1 MSNPTALKIFRELKH
16 PISISEIANL
26 LGLDHS
32 TISTSVSSLVEE
44 GLAQKHREGKKT
56 LIRRSD
62 TLHARSLEEFM
73 KEYPRLPIEYL
84 FSYSSMEIL
93 SMLMHPH
100 NITEITAMTAL
111 NRHTV
116 SAALSNLSKYGLI
129 LKEKGIFV
137 INERHRQLAEFIKSY
152 WRHAA
157 NQRLSAEDAVILW
170 QRGPEFLFKT
180 QTNPSKSFE
189 KEDIQATAITV
200 FSRYGL
206 RLITGTR
213 YYFHSRRKLTIE
225 DHIIHTILIDR
236 QNTIYNS
243 YAAALIMRSVV
254 KNLQKVAR
262 IYDIPEHVELLLE
275 YVRTKKKNSNFVLPW
290 NEYMDIF
297 DRAYSD
303 MLSQMILDRLMKGN
317 ATEEEIGNEFGVDHI
332 H

>member
-1 MSNPTALKIFRELKH
+1 MPTPTAIRIFKELKH
-16 PISISEIANL
+16 PKSISEIAHL

-73 KEYPRLPIEYL
+73 KEYPRLPIEDI

-100 NITEITAMTAL
+100 NITEIAAMTTL

-116 SAALSNLSKYGLI
+116 SEALSKLSKYGLI
-129 LKEKGIFV
+129 LKEKGKFV
-137 INERHRQLAEFIKSY
+137 INKRHRQLADFIKSY

-157 NQRLSAEDAVILW
+157 NQRLRAEDAVMLW

-180 QTNPSKSFE
+180 QIEPGKSIE
-189 KEDIQATAITV
+189 PDDIQAAAITV

-213 YYFHSRRKLTIE
+213 YYFHSRRRLTVE
-225 DHIIHTILIDR
+225 DHIIHTILIDP
-236 QNTIYNS
+236 QNPIYNS
-243 YAAALIMRSVV
+243 YAAALIMRSGA
-254 KNLQKVAR
+254 KNLPNAAR
-262 IYDIPEHVELLLE
+262 IYDIPEHMESLLE
-275 YVRTKKKNSNFVLPW
+275 YVRIKKKNSNFVLPW
-290 NEYMDIF
+290 NEYMDLF
-297 DRAYSD
+297 DS
-303 MLSQMILDRLMKGN
+303 MVVS
-317 ATEEEIGNEFGVDHI
+317 
-332 H
+332 

>member
-1 MSNPTALKIFRELKH
+1 
-16 PISISEIANL
+16 
-26 LGLDHS
+26 
-32 TISTSVSSLVEE
+32 
-44 GLAQKHREGKKT
+44 
-56 LIRRSD
+56 
-62 TLHARSLEEFM
+62 
-73 KEYPRLPIEYL
+73 
-84 FSYSSMEIL
+84 
-93 SMLMHPH
+93 MLMHPH
-100 NITEITAMTAL
+100 NITDIAAMTAL
-111 NRHTV
+111 NRHTI
-116 SAALSNLSKYGLI
+116 SAALSKLSKYGLI
-129 LKEKGIFV
+129 LKKNGKFV
-137 INERHRQLAEFIKSY
+137 INERHRQLADFINSY
-152 WRHAA
+152 WSHYAY
-157 NQRLSAEDAVILW
+157 QCLLEEDAVILW

-180 QTNPSKSFE
+180 QIEAGKSIE
-189 KEDIQATAITV
+189 RDVIQATAVTV

-262 IYDIPEHVELLLE
+262 IYDIPEHVESLQD

-297 DRAYSD
+297 DLAYSD

-317 ATEEEIGNEFGVDHI
+317 ATEEEIGIEFGVDHI

>member
-1 MSNPTALKIFRELKH
+1 MANPTALKIFRELKH

-62 TLHARSLEEFM
+62 TLHARSLEDFM
-73 KEYPRLPIEYL
+73 KEYPRLPIEDL

-93 SMLMHPH
+93 SMLIYPH
-100 NITEITAMTAL
+100 NITDIAAMTTL

-116 SAALSNLSKYGLI
+116 SEALSKLSKYGLI
-129 LKEKGIFV
+129 LKEKGKFV
-137 INERHRQLAEFIKSY
+137 INKRHRQLADFIKSY
-152 WRHAA
+152 WRHVA
-157 NQRLSAEDAVILW
+157 NQRLRADDAVMLW

-189 KEDIQATAITV
+189 KEDIQATAISV

-213 YYFHSRRKLTIE
+213 YYFHTLRKLTIE
-225 DHIIHTILIDR
+225 DHIIHTILIDP
-236 QNTIYNS
+236 QNPIYNS
-243 YAAALIMRSVV
+243 YAAALIMQSGA
-254 KNLQKVAR
+254 KNLPNAAR
-262 IYDIPEHVELLLE
+262 LYDIPEHLESLLE
-275 YVRTKKKNSNFVLPW
+275 YVRTKKKNNNFVLPW
-290 NEYMDIF
+290 NEFMDIF
-297 DRAYSD
+297 DSIKV
-303 MLSQMILDRLMKGN
+303 S
-317 ATEEEIGNEFGVDHI
+317 
-332 H
+332 

>member
-1 MSNPTALKIFRELKH
+1 MPNPTALKIFRELKH

-62 TLHARSLEEFM
+62 TLHARSLEEFI
-73 KEYPRLPIEYL
+73 KEYPRLPVEEL

-93 SMLMHPH
+93 GMLMHPH
-100 NITEITAMTAL
+100 NITDIAAMTAL

-116 SAALSNLSKYGLI
+116 SQVLSKLSKYGLI
-129 LKEKGIFV
+129 LKEKGKFV
-137 INERHRQLAEFIKSY
+137 INERHRQLADFINSY

-157 NQRLSAEDAVILW
+157 NQRLREEDAVMLW

-180 QTNPSKSFE
+180 QNDPGKSIE
-189 KEDIQATAITV
+189 TDNIKATAITV
-200 FSRYGL
+200 FSKYGL

-213 YYFHSRRKLTIE
+213 YYFHSRRNLTVE
-225 DHIIHTILIDR
+225 DHIIHTILIDP
-236 QNTIYNS
+236 QNPIYNS
-243 YAAALIMRSVV
+243 YAAALIMVSGA
-254 KNLQKVAR
+254 KNLPNAAK
-262 IYDIPEHVELLLE
+262 IYDIPEHIESLLE
-275 YVRTKKKNSNFVLPW
+275 YVMTKNKNSNFVLPW

-297 DRAYSD
+297 DSIKV
-303 MLSQMILDRLMKGN
+303 S
-317 ATEEEIGNEFGVDHI
+317 
-332 H
+332 